1 MLKLLKYEMIQSYR
15 QYFLT
20 LGIFLILCVLAPL
33 LPDFISQVLSSLMIF
48 AMLGISIAVLVN
60 VITNFNRS
68 MYKRPGY
75 LKPEKRFDEI
85 ITHSYLVSFSLLRQ
99 LL

>member
-68 MYKRPGY
+68 MFWSM
-75 LKPEKRFDEI
+75 LLQILIVQCISD
-85 ITHSYLVSFSLLRQ
+85 LVI
-99 LL
+99 

>member
-33 LPDFISQVLSSLMIF
+33 LPDFISQVLSSLKF
-48 AMLGISIAVLVN
+48 G
-60 VITNFNRS
+60 
-68 MYKRPGY
+68 
-75 LKPEKRFDEI
+75 
-85 ITHSYLVSFSLLRQ
+85 
-99 LL
+99 

>member
-33 LPDFISQVLSSLMIF
+33 LPDFISQVLSSLMIC
-48 AMLGISIAVLVN
+48 N
-60 VITNFNRS
+60 VRYINCSFGQCY
-68 MYKRPGY
+68 YK
-75 LKPEKRFDEI
+75 F
-85 ITHSYLVSFSLLRQ
+85 
-99 LL
+99 